1 MATEITVPALGESV
15 SEGTVSKWLK
25 NIGDTVAVDE
35 PLVELET
42 DKVTVEVPSPVAGT
56 LVEIVAA
63 EDSDVEVGAVLC
75 MVGEAGETVAAAPA
89 AAAPAASEA
98 PAQEASAGTG
108 ETVDIVIPAMGE
120 SVTEG
125 TISSWLK
132 KVGEEVAVDEAL
144 CEVETDKVTAE
155 LPSPAAGVLVEII
168 AGEETDVEVGTVV
181 GRIAVGA
188 TAGAAAPASSAAPAK
203 SAPAASA
210 PAAAANTSLPLAPAV
225 RKLVEENGL
234 DAAKIPATGKDGRL
248 VKGDVLA
255 YIESGQADKDKAAA
269 AKPAPAAAPAA
280 APAPTAAPAAS
291 STPNGAMIPPRPQG
305 PREERVKMTRL
316 RKVIASRLKEAQNTA
331 AILTTWN
338 EVDMTGVLE
347 MRKQYKD
354 GFEKKH
360 GVKLGFM
367 GIFTKAC
374 VTALREWPA
383 VNAEIDGDEIVY
395 KNHYDVGIAVGSPT
409 GLVVPVVRDCDEK
422 SLAQIEGDIVDYGK
436 RARAG
441 SLTMD
446 EMMGGT
452 FTISNG
458 GVFGSLLSAPILN
471 RPQSAILGMHK
482 TQMRPMVMPD
492 GSIQARPMMY
502 LALSYDHRIIDGREA
517 VSFLVRVKECLED
530 PQRILL
536 DA

>member
-56 LVEIVAA
+56 LVEIVAG
-63 EDSDVEVGAVLC
+63 EDTDVEVGAILC
-75 MVGEAGETVAAAPA
+75 MVGEAGEAVAAAPA
-89 AAAPAASEA
+89 AAAPTAAEAAPAAS
-98 PAQEASAGTG
+98 SGTG

-125 TISSWLK
+125 TIATWLK
-132 KVGEEVAVDEAL
+132 AVGDEVAVDEAL

-155 LPSPAAGVLVEII
+155 LPSPVAGVLTEII
-168 AGEETDVEVGTVV
+168 AVEETDVEVGQVV
-181 GRIAVGA
+181 AKVAVGA
-188 TAGAAAPASSAAPAK
+188 TAGAAVPAAAAPAAAA
-203 SAPAASA
+203 SAPVASA
-210 PAAAANTSLPLAPAV
+210 PAAAANTSHPLSPAV

-234 DAAKIPATGKDGRL
+234 DASKIPATGKDGRL

-255 YIESGQADKDKAAA
+255 YIESGAAAKDKAA
-269 AKPAPAAAPAA
+269 PAPAAAPAPKA
-280 APAPTAAPAAS
+280 APAPAAAPAS
-291 STPNGAMIPPRPQG
+291 STPNDAMIPPRPQG

-316 RKVIASRLKEAQNTA
+316 RKVIAGRLKEAQNTA

-409 GLVVPVVRDCDEK
+409 GLVVPVVRNCDEK
-422 SLAQIEGDIVDYGK
+422 SLAGIEASIVDYGK
-436 RARAG
+436 RARDG

-492 GSIQARPMMY
+492 GSIEARPMMY